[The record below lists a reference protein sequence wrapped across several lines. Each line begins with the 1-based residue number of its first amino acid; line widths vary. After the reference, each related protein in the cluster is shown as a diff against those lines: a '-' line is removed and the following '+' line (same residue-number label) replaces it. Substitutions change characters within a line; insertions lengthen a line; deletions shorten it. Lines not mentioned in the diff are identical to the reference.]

1 MNTRPASGGD
11 ARSRA
16 TATLSV
22 VAPCYNE
29 EKVLPAFLE
38 RVLAACEATGLQYE
52 VVLIDDGS
60 TDDTWALMRQAAI
73 EHKVKAVKLAR
84 NHGHQLALTAG
95 LQVSTGDRVLIIDAD
110 LQDPPELLQEMLDLM
125 DQGADVVYG
134 MRERREGESHLKL
147 ATATLFYRLL
157 SALSEVPIPQ
167 DTGDFRLIS
176 RRALDVLNAMPER
189 HRFIRGMISWIGF
202 TQVPVRY
209 VRSAR
214 YAGVT
219 KYPFRKMARLATDAI
234 TGFSTKPLAI
244 ASAMALAT
252 SIIGVA
258 ILGYA
263 SIGWLAGRT
272 VSGWTSMLGAVAI
285 LNSMQLLILGILGE
299 YVGRLYQ
306 QAKGRPLFV
315 VEEVMEARTRDAIVE
330 TLQERSAVPELYTR
344 GRDVRLIS

>member
-1 MNTRPASGGD
+1 MPLAA

-16 TATLSV
+16 VPTLSV

-29 EKVLPAFLE
+29 EKVLPTFLQ
-38 RVLAACEATGLQYE
+38 RVHAACQATGLEYE

-60 TDDTWALMRQAAI
+60 TDGTWGLMREASGQN
-73 EHKVKAVKLAR
+73 HVKAVKLAR

-95 LQVSTGDRVLIIDAD
+95 LQVSSGDRVLIIDAD
-110 LQDPPELLQEMLDLM
+110 LQDPPELLTEMLDLM
-125 DQGADVVYG
+125 DKGADVVYG
-134 MRERREGESHLKL
+134 VRERREGESALKL
-147 ATATLFYRLL
+147 ATASLFYRLL
-157 SALSEVPIPQ
+157 STLSEVPIPR

-202 TQVPVRY
+202 SQVPIRY
-209 VRSAR
+209 VRSSR

-219 KYPFRKMARLATDAI
+219 KYPLRKMVRLAADAI

-252 SIIGVA
+252 SMFGVA

-263 SIGWLAGRT
+263 SIGWIAGRT

-306 QAKGRPLFV
+306 QSKGRPLFV
-315 VEEVMEARTRDAIVE
+315 VEEVLDSRAAGAIAEMVKELSAAPASYAR
-330 TLQERSAVPELYTR
+330 
-344 GRDVRLIS
+344 